1 MAELLLINPRKRRAA
16 KRKTAKRRVVRRRNP
31 VAVAAA
37 PKRRAVRRRNPIGL
51 GRVARTTRR
60 RRNPIGGGL
69 KMSGIVAS
77 LKQAA
82 LGGAGAFAVDMA
94 MGYVEGY
101 LPADM
106 RNSTTKVNSYDALKL
121 AATVALG
128 EVLNK
133 PTKGLSR
140 KLASGAMTV
149 QAYYILSK
157 LVPTGTF
164 GLAGVG
170 YASPAAVVRGS
181 NRVGPNMTRQ
191 SVGAYQRPGGAT
203 PLLNAYQRPGG
214 SSALLSGARS
224 LMQREGIMYR

>member
-1 MAELLLINPRKRRAA
+1 MAELLLINPRKRRATKAKA
-16 KRKTAKRRVVRRRNP
+16 KRTRVRARRRNP
-31 VAVAAA
+31 IATVAKA
-37 PKRRAVRRRNPIGL
+37 PVRRRRNPIGL
-51 GRVARTTRR
+51 RRVKSVRR
-60 RRNPIGGGL
+60 RRNPIGGGM
-69 KMSGIVAS
+69 KMGGIVS
-77 LKQAA
+77 QLKLAA

-101 LPADM
+101 LPANM
-106 RNSTTKVNSYDALKL
+106 RNSTTSVNTYDALKV

-140 KLASGAMTV
+140 KMAGGALTV

-170 YASPAAVVRGS
+170 YASPANIVRGT
-181 NRVGPNMTRQ
+181 NRVGPNMSRMAAYTPGAPQ
-191 SVGAYQRPGGAT
+191 LLSAYQRPGGAT
-203 PLLNAYQRPGG
+203 SMLNGQASQLR
-214 SSALLSGARS
+214 A
-224 LMQREGIMYR
+224 REGVKFR

>member
-1 MAELLLINPRKRRAA
+1 MAELLLINPRKRGA

-31 VAVAAA
+31 VTVAKA
-37 PKRRAVRRRNPIGL
+37 PKRRALRRNPIGL
-51 GRVARTTRR
+51 GRVARTSRR

-101 LPADM
+101 LPANM
-106 RNSTTKVNSYDALKL
+106 RNSTTTVNSYDALKL

-157 LVPTGTF
+157 LVSTGTF

-170 YASPAAVVRGS
+170 YSSPANMVRGT
-181 NRVGPNMTRQ
+181 NRVGPNMSRA
-191 SVGAYQRPGGAT
+191 SVGAYMRQGST
-203 PLLNAYQRPGG
+203 PLLNAYQRPNAP
-214 SSALLSGARS
+214 SPLLSGSRS
-224 LMQREGIMYR
+224 LMQREGILYR